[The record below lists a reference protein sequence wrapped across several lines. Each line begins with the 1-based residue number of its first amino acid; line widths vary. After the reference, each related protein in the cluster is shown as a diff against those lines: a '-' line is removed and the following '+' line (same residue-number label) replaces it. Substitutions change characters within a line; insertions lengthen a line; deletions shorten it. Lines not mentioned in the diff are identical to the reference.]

1 MAQPKPDTQPKPD
14 KSSGKITPDGIQR
27 YRNRIGVL
35 IKEGAPF
42 NQAPHKDT
50 IRHFAHA
57 YGDDN
62 PIFCDEDYA
71 QTTRWAGIVAP
82 PTYLLS
88 LDNTGTVE
96 IPKEVRS
103 ATSGALRGVP
113 NYLAGGSYELIRP
126 VQPGDKVHLNHFV
139 EDVEETNS
147 EFGGGRALIVR
158 HRKEY
163 INQHEEMVAIRRF
176 HFFYVEREASQK
188 ASKNTKTYEP
198 PNYTDDY
205 LALIDE
211 AYENEFRR
219 GPNTLYWED
228 VEPAMEMPRM
238 VKGPLQVQD
247 IIAWHMGMGWGMFRN
262 GVNRLDYLNRKR
274 IPSFYN
280 KTKDGA
286 WSTTMRV
293 HWDDERAKEVGN
305 PRAYDYAFMRTSWMM
320 HYLTNWVGDDGF
332 VWELA
337 DEARIFNFHGDTT
350 WVNAKVVSKSQ
361 EDQRNMVELEIWCEN
376 QRGEVTAPG
385 RAKVLLPSR
394 ARGPVIIPA
403 TDIKPSP
410 LKTQYAVDTPGCVW

>member
-1 MAQPKPDTQPKPD
+1 MARSTQQKDTD
-14 KSSGKITPDGIQR
+14 VTGKITPEGIER

-42 NQAPHKDT
+42 NQEPHKDT

-71 QTTRWAGIVAP
+71 KTTRWEGLIAP
-82 PTYLLS
+82 PMYLLS
-88 LDNTGTVE
+88 LDNTGTPAV
-96 IPKEVRS
+96 PQEVRTAGS
-103 ATSGALRGVP
+103 KALRGVP

-126 VQPGDKVHLNHFV
+126 IRPGDLIHLHHFV
-139 EDVEETNS
+139 EDVEETKS
-147 EFGGGRALIVR
+147 EFGGGKAVIVR

-163 INQHEEMVAIRRF
+163 INQRNELIAIRRF

-188 ASKNTKTYEP
+188 VSKNTKTYEP
-198 PNYTDDY
+198 PSYDDDY
-205 LALIDE
+205 LALID
-211 AYENEFRR
+211 ACYENEFRR
-219 GPNTLYWED
+219 GKETLYWED
-228 VEPAMEMPRM
+228 VETSMEMPTM

-262 GVNRLDYLNRKR
+262 AVNRLDYLNRKR
-274 IPSFYN
+274 IPTFYN
-280 KTKDGA
+280 KTKDGF

-293 HWDDERAKEVGN
+293 HWDNERAQEVGN

-337 DEARIFNFHGDTT
+337 DEARVFNFHGDTT
-350 WVNAKVVSKSQ
+350 WVKAKVVNKSQ
-361 EDQRNMVELEIWCEN
+361 ADGRNLVELEIWCEN
-376 QRGEVTAPG
+376 QRGEITAPG
-385 RAKVLLPSR
+385 QAKVLLPSR
-394 ARGPVIIPA
+394 EHGTVTIPA
-403 TDIKPSP
+403 TDIAPSP
-410 LKTQYAVDTPGCVW
+410 LKTEYAVDTPGCVW